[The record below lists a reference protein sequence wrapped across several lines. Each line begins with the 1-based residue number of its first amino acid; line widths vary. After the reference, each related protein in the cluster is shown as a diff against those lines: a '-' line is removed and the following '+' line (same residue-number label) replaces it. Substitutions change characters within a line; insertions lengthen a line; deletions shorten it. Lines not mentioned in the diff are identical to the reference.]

1 MVEQDDEAH
10 YAKLVTRVVAGCDHM
25 FKCLR
30 MFRRTENIMEI
41 QVGVTMM
48 VVVVITMMV
57 MMMMMLM
64 MVLQEG
70 SPTTYQV
77 AACSPQNFD
86 ERLMIYTTLFKVCSI
101 FSVRSSSYFYGF
113 DNCNGLLTR

>member
-1 MVEQDDEAH
+1 MVKTAAKRTFDGQLELGRQLAEAEFMRQVAEQKIRGE
-10 YAKLVTRVVAGCDHM
+10 
-25 FKCLR
+25 R
-30 MFRRTENIMEI
+30 MF
-41 QVGVTMM
+41 QVSVVT
-48 VVVVITMMV
+48 VVVVV
-57 MMMMMLM
+57 MMMMM

>member
-41 QVGVTMM
+41 QVGVILVM
-48 VVVVITMMV
+48 ITMM
-57 MMMMMLM
+57 MIMM

-86 ERLMIYTTLFKVCSI
+86 ERLMIYTTLFKVGSI

>member
-1 MVEQDDEAH
+1 MSPHVPEDGEHHGDTGGGHDGDDNDGDNDDGA
-10 YAKLVTRVVAGCDHM
+10 
-25 FKCLR
+25 
-30 MFRRTENIMEI
+30 
-41 QVGVTMM
+41 
-48 VVVVITMMV
+48 
-57 MMMMMLM
+57 
-64 MVLQEG
+64 QEG